1 MILATY
7 FDGRTS
13 RAQPVRLAVE
23 AGEAVLF
30 DPDGTPLRRAPLTT
44 LRVSERV
51 KHAPRLITFDD
62 GAFCE
67 IADPAEQT
75 ALNALLFR
83 TGYHEGWVVRAQN
96 SWKLALGALLVMV
109 AVLALGYRYGLP
121 WAAKVA
127 AGMVPQSVE
136 SQIGR
141 GTLRALDERWLKPS
155 KLPVAQQDRIRARFA
170 ALRMPQAIHT
180 LQATHT
186 YRIVFRD
193 AGTLGANAFALP
205 GGDIIVT
212 DALVKL
218 VGEGDGLT
226 GVLAHEAG
234 HVEYRHGLRQV
245 IQSSAIGATVA
256 LLFGDVSTILSGVP
270 AAMLTLRYSRDYERD
285 ADRYAARLLQDN
297 GLSVSAFAD
306 VLQALEDTHGG
317 TRKADAAKKPDA
329 ASDDDAS
336 AFFSSHPVT
345 RERIEMLR
353 RFDRTHGGSDAD

>member
-23 AGEAVLF
+23 AGEAALF
-30 DPDGTPLRRAPLTT
+30 DTDGTLLRRAALPT

-51 KHAPRLITFDD
+51 KHAPRLITFED

-67 IADPAEQT
+67 IADPAEQA
-75 ALNALLFR
+75 ALNTLLQR
-83 TGYHEGWVVRAQN
+83 TGHQEGLVVRAQN
-96 SWKLALGALLVMV
+96 SWKLALGALIVTVLVLV
-109 AVLALGYRYGLP
+109 IGYRYGLP
-121 WAAKVA
+121 WGAKVVA
-127 AGMVPQSVE
+127 NMVPQRVE
-136 SQIGR
+136 LQLGR

-155 KLPVAQQDRIRARFA
+155 KLPEAQQARIRARFA
-170 ALRMPQAIHT
+170 ALRAPK
-180 LQATHT
+180 ATHT
-186 YRIVFRD
+186 YNIVFRD
-193 AGTLGANAFALP
+193 AGSLGANAFALP

-234 HVEYRHGLRQV
+234 HVEYRHGLRQL
-245 IQSSAIGATVA
+245 IQSSAIGATAA

-285 ADRYAARLLQDN
+285 ADHYAALLLQDN
-297 GLSVSAFAD
+297 GLSVGAFAD

-317 TRKADAAKKPDA
+317 TRKAGGVKKSDT

-336 AFFSSHPVT
+336 AFFSSHPLT
-345 RERIEMLR
+345 RERIDTLR
-353 RFDRTHGGSDAD
+353 RFDRTHGASGADAD

>member
-30 DPDGTPLRRAPLTT
+30 DPEGTALRRAPLVT

-67 IADPAEQT
+67 ITDPSEQI
-75 ALNALLFR
+75 ALNALLHR
-83 TGYHEGWVVRAQN
+83 TGYREGWVVLAQN
-96 SWKLALGALLVMV
+96 SWKLALGSLLAMV
-109 AVLALGYRYGLP
+109 VVLALGYRYGLP
-121 WAAKVA
+121 WGAKVA
-127 AGMVPQSVE
+127 AGMVPQRVE
-136 SQIGR
+136 AQLGR
-141 GTLRALDERWLKPS
+141 STLAALDERWLKPS
-155 KLPVAQQDRIRARFA
+155 KLPAAQQDRIRARFA
-170 ALRMPQAIHT
+170 ALRAP
-180 LQATHT
+180 QATHT
-186 YRIVFRD
+186 YHIVFRD
-193 AGTLGANAFALP
+193 GAIGANAFALP

-245 IQSSAIGATVA
+245 IQSSAIGATAA

-270 AAMLTLRYSRDYERD
+270 AALLTLRYSRDYERD
-285 ADRYAARLLQDN
+285 ADRYAAQLLQAN
-297 GLSVSAFAD
+297 GLSVGAFAD

-317 TRKADAAKKPDA
+317 TRKADTSKKPDA

-336 AFFSSHPVT
+336 AFFSSHPLT
-345 RERIEMLR
+345 RERIETLR
-353 RFDRTHGGSDAD
+353 RFDRTHGGSDRDAD

>member
-13 RAQPVRLAVE
+13 QAHSVRLAVE
-23 AGEAVLF
+23 AGEALLY
-30 DPDGTPLRRAPLTT
+30 DADGALLRRAPLNS

-51 KHAPRLITFDD
+51 KHAPRLVTFDD

-67 IADPAEQT
+67 IVDRGEQA
-75 ALNALLFR
+75 ALNALLHR
-83 TGYHEGWVVRAQN
+83 TGYHEGWVVLAQN
-96 SWKLALGALLVMV
+96 SWKLTLGALAVMV
-109 AVLALGYRYGLP
+109 AVLVLGYRYGLP
-121 WAAKVA
+121 WGAKVL
-127 AGMVPQSVE
+127 AGMVPQRVE
-136 SQIGR
+136 TQLGR
-141 GTLRALDERWLKPS
+141 STLEAMDQRWLKPS

-170 ALRMPQAIHT
+170 ALRAP
-180 LQATHT
+180 QATHT
-186 YRIVFRD
+186 YHIVFRD
-193 AGTLGANAFALP
+193 ATIGANAFALP

-245 IQSSAIGATVA
+245 IQSSAIGATAA
-256 LLFGDVSTILSGVP
+256 LLFGDVSSILSGVP
-270 AAMLTLRYSRDYERD
+270 AALLTLHYSRDYERD

-297 GLSVSAFAD
+297 GLSVGAFAD

-317 TRKADAAKKPDA
+317 TQKADAAKNSRNAADQ

-336 AFFSSHPVT
+336 AFFSSHPLT
-345 RERIEMLR
+345 RERIETLR
-353 RFDRTHGGSDAD
+353 RFDRTHGGSDAE

>member
-30 DPDGTPLRRAPLTT
+30 DPEGTALRRAPLST

-51 KHAPRLITFDD
+51 KHAPRLITFAD

-67 IADPAEQT
+67 INDPAEQT
-75 ALNALLFR
+75 ALNALLHR
-83 TGYHEGWVVRAQN
+83 TGYREGWVVLAQN
-96 SWKLALGALLVMV
+96 SWKLALGSLLAMV
-109 AVLALGYRYGLP
+109 LVLTLGYRYGLP
-121 WAAKVA
+121 WGAKVV
-127 AGMVPQSVE
+127 AGMVPQRAE
-136 SQIGR
+136 AQLGR
-141 GTLRALDERWLKPS
+141 STLAAMDERWLRPS

-170 ALRMPQAIHT
+170 ALHAPR
-180 LQATHT
+180 ATHT
-186 YRIVFRD
+186 YHIVFRD
-193 AGTLGANAFALP
+193 GEIGANAFALP
-205 GGDIIVT
+205 GGDIVVT

-245 IQSSAIGATVA
+245 IQSSAIGATAA

-270 AAMLTLRYSRDYERD
+270 AALLTLRYSRDYERE

-317 TRKADAAKKPDA
+317 TRKADASKRADA
-329 ASDDDAS
+329 ARDDDAS
-336 AFFSSHPVT
+336 AFFSSHPLT
-345 RERIEMLR
+345 RERIDTLR
-353 RFDRTHGGSDAD
+353 RFDRTHGGSESGDAD

>member
-30 DPDGTPLRRAPLTT
+30 DPEGTALRRAPLST

-51 KHAPRLITFDD
+51 KHAPRLITFED

-67 IADPAEQT
+67 ITDPAEQT
-75 ALNALLFR
+75 ALNALLHR
-83 TGYHEGWVVRAQN
+83 TGYQDGWVVHAQN
-96 SWKLALGALLVMV
+96 SWKLALGALAAMV
-109 AVLALGYRYGLP
+109 LVLALGYRYGLP
-121 WAAKVA
+121 WGAKVV
-127 AGMVPQSVE
+127 AGMVPQRAE
-136 SQIGR
+136 AQLGR
-141 GTLRALDERWLKPS
+141 STLAALDERWLKPS

-170 ALRMPQAIHT
+170 ALHRPP
-180 LQATHT
+180 QATHT
-186 YRIVFRD
+186 YHIVFRD
-193 AGTLGANAFALP
+193 GAIGANAFALP
-205 GGDIIVT
+205 GGDIVVT

-218 VGEGDGLT
+218 VGEGDGLA

-245 IQSSAIGATVA
+245 IQSSAIGATAA

-270 AAMLTLRYSRDYERD
+270 AALLTLRYSRDYERD
-285 ADRYAARLLQDN
+285 ADRYAARLLQEN

-317 TRKADAAKKPDA
+317 THKADAADASKKPDA

-336 AFFSSHPVT
+336 AFFSSHPLS
-345 RERIEMLR
+345 RERIDTLR
-353 RFDRTHGGSDAD
+353 RFDRTHGGSDNNDAD

>member
-7 FDGRTS
+7 FDGKTS

-30 DPDGTPLRRAPLTT
+30 EADGTPLRRAPLAT

-51 KHAPRLITFDD
+51 KHAPRLITFED

-67 IADPAEQT
+67 ITDPAEQT
-75 ALNALLFR
+75 ALNALLHR

-96 SWKLALGALLVMV
+96 SWKLALGALMVMV

-121 WAAKVA
+121 WAAKVV
-127 AGMVPQSVE
+127 AGVVPQRVE
-136 SQIGR
+136 AQLGR
-141 GTLRALDERWLKPS
+141 STLAAMDQRWLKPS
-155 KLPVAQQDRIRARFA
+155 KLPLAQQERIRARFA
-170 ALRMPQAIHT
+170 ALRAP
-180 LQATHT
+180 QATHT
-186 YRIVFRD
+186 YHIVFRD
-193 AGTLGANAFALP
+193 SEIGANAFALP

-245 IQSSAIGATVA
+245 IQSSAIGATAA
-256 LLFGDVSTILSGVP
+256 LLFGDVSSILSGVP
-270 AAMLTLRYSRDYERD
+270 AALLTLRYSRDYERD

-297 GLSVSAFAD
+297 GLSVAAFAD

-317 TRKADAAKKPDA
+317 TRKAAPSKRNDAA
-329 ASDDDAS
+329 DDDAS
-336 AFFSSHPVT
+336 AFFSSHPLT
-345 RERIEMLR
+345 QERIDTLR
-353 RFDRTHGGSDAD
+353 RFDRTHGGSDSRDAD

>member
-1 MILATY
+1 MILAIY

-30 DPDGTPLRRAPLTT
+30 DPEGTALRRAPLVT

-67 IADPAEQT
+67 ITDPGEQA
-75 ALNALLFR
+75 ALNALLHR
-83 TGYHEGWVVRAQN
+83 TGYREGWVVLAQN
-96 SWKLALGALLVMV
+96 SWKLALGSLLAMV
-109 AVLALGYRYGLP
+109 VVLALGYRYGLP
-121 WAAKVA
+121 WGAKVV
-127 AGMVPQSVE
+127 AGMVPQRVE
-136 SQIGR
+136 AQLGR
-141 GTLRALDERWLKPS
+141 STLTALDERWLKPS

-170 ALRMPQAIHT
+170 ALRAP
-180 LQATHT
+180 QATHT
-186 YRIVFRD
+186 YHIVFRD
-193 AGTLGANAFALP
+193 GAIGANAFALP

-245 IQSSAIGATVA
+245 IQSSAIGTTAA

-270 AAMLTLRYSRDYERD
+270 AALLTLRYSRDYERD
-285 ADRYAARLLQDN
+285 ADRYAARLLQAN
-297 GLSVSAFAD
+297 GLSVGAFAD

-317 TRKADAAKKPDA
+317 TRKANTAKQPDA
-329 ASDDDAS
+329 ASDDEAA
-336 AFFSSHPVT
+336 AFFSSHPLT
-345 RERIEMLR
+345 RERIETLR
-353 RFDRTHGGSDAD
+353 RFDRTHGGSDGDAD